1 MKKLLLFIVSLLEV
15 IRNERGVLL
24 YPASTGHT
32 VDDKYSPLV
41 EPNLFALNV
50 FQPGVTFT
58 DKYQI
63 GPAGQIMVHK
73 PGIGTVT
80 PTVPGADFSDAIVA
94 DSIVTI
100 ALDKQFNRSRKMYG
114 VTAVSVAYNT
124 AAAELEAAI
133 AEVKAAWNLQAVKS
147 LIGTTSI
154 LVDDNILTVA
164 ATDGSDIY
172 DTIVNSR
179 QKLRAAKANPN
190 VLIVSP
196 STYAKLLKA
205 PEFQRTGLI
214 GDNTIA
220 NGMVGRI
227 AGLNVFEYES
237 LDDAAIDAA
246 TIGGITWATA
256 DELEYVMYDSDAF
269 SIVTSLEAIRAVD
282 EPTRFVGSLAQVQIV
297 SGFKLTNPSRA
308 LLKYHDASAT

>member
-1 MKKLLLFIVSLLEV
+1 MKKLLLFIVSLLDV

-24 YPASTGHT
+24 YPASSGHT

-80 PTVPGADFSDAIVA
+80 PTVPGADFSDAIVQ

-147 LIGTTSI
+147 LIGETSI

-164 ATDGSDIY
+164 AIDGSDIY

-214 GDNTIA
+214 GDRKS
-220 NGMVGRI
+220 V
-227 AGLNVFEYES
+227 V
-237 LDDAAIDAA
+237 
-246 TIGGITWATA
+246 
-256 DELEYVMYDSDAF
+256 
-269 SIVTSLEAIRAVD
+269 
-282 EPTRFVGSLAQVQIV
+282 
-297 SGFKLTNPSRA
+297 
-308 LLKYHDASAT
+308 